1 MEYTETI
8 TGREVD
14 LAKME
19 RTLNDE
25 LKRATLADIVKPA
38 RIKISSIDVENMQG
52 GVSDWAT
59 DVDELDIYRQVEAY
73 NGRVHWSTPKYAEG
87 EKSGYDATF
96 RRIVPEHSVLVNQSP
111 LFFPNGYDRTEML
124 VRNQVI
130 GPKDFKITN
139 GLGSGHPSYLKV
151 EGTNGIN
158 YLGGGNTLIEQQTN
172 QECLAYWLFD
182 VSTKKLMD
190 SRSVFFDPEGLGNK
204 YEFRKTFLV
213 LGGIPF
219 QAIDRARIVVEPIV
233 KKTKP
238 KTETD
243 RLMDSV
249 LASVIREFRANGKF
263 N

>member
-8 TGREVD
+8 TGRVVD
-14 LAKME
+14 LTKIE
-19 RTLNDE
+19 RKLNE
-25 LKRATLADIVKPA
+25 HLERATLVSIVKPA

-52 GVSDWAT
+52 GVWPSASE
-59 DVDELDIYRQVEAY
+59 VDGLDIEQQVEAY

-124 VRNQVI
+124 VQNQVI

-151 EGTNGIN
+151 EGTNGLN
-158 YLGGGNTLIEQQTN
+158 YLGSGNTLIEQQTN
-172 QECLAYWLFD
+172 QECWAYWLFD

-204 YEFRKTFLV
+204 HEFRKTFLV

-219 QAIDRARIVVEPIV
+219 QAIDRARIVVEPSV
-233 KKTKP
+233 KKNKP
-238 KTETD
+238 KSD
-243 RLMDSV
+243 VDILMDSAIQE
-249 LASVIREFRANGKF
+249 LRATGKLK
-263 N
+263 